1 MWLAF
6 FPSSALRHYYIKHA
20 MNNTENNSLTLN
32 NSEDSFDTEEPVSKS
47 QRKREMLELQ
57 DLGKE
62 LTEIT
67 EKLLAKCQLPAEL
80 LNAIQEYKRLP
91 NKHEARRRQLQFI
104 GKLMRSVET
113 TQIEQALGRHQHH
126 ANLNKRLDQQLE
138 KLREQLLA
146 GSAEALQE
154 LILEHPDIDIQYLR
168 QLIRQ
173 AQKELNKNKLPSSNK
188 KLFQYLRKLKQTD

>member
-1 MWLAF
+1 
-6 FPSSALRHYYIKHA
+6 